1 MANMIARL
9 GVALGIDTAEF
20 NRGIEAAGKKLEQ
33 FSEAAEKFGK
43 MGAVA
48 LVAASA
54 AALKYADDLADVAD
68 ANEVAI
74 GTVLQLSNAL
84 ANSGGKADNAGKM
97 LSAFAKFIDDAAG
110 GSEQA
115 QKTAKALGV
124 TLQDL
129 GKLSQE
135 ELLNKLV
142 ANLAKVEDPITR
154 NAKAMEI
161 FSKAAKG
168 VDMVGFAEKMA
179 QTNPLITEQEKA
191 IQAAAETYD
200 LLAQTSRDVMVVLG
214 TELGPILKATVDY
227 MKTLGDSGV
236 SLSGIFKTVFQTVA
250 VLGSEVGYFFKAIFD
265 EIGHT
270 YNNAVIL
277 VTKGV
282 DAAIE
287 ANKKYNNSVLA
298 QRIQLDLY
306 QANVM
311 GVPQYGNSI
320 DALAAKGGAKSST
333 ASGGRSVTDAAEKE
347 RKRLADAAAK
357 EAKRLADAQEREQAR
372 LLDKYRSELKEQ
384 DKNATRAEYQEVMA
398 YQNAIATIR
407 AKEQALKVQND
418 IALIEKATQDLR
430 SEDIKLAKELYLNEQ
445 QRLENIKEI
454 QKNNI
459 LDAESKEHLIS
470 QENALADATERY
482 LRAQNQAVK
491 TQREGT
497 SEQGFMKE
505 GAKFFRDLPTEL
517 ENGAK
522 AFGSVMGNMES
533 ALDNFVRTGKLS
545 FKSLARSIIQD
556 LIAIQLRASA
566 TGLFKSL
573 FGMYAGGGFGTGNA
587 YGNAD
592 LGGFLADGGSAN
604 ANTPYVVGE
613 RGPELFVPRSSGT
626 VIPNHALAGA
636 GGTTMVTNNYIN
648 AIDTKSFEDRLL
660 GSPNAI
666 WAANQYAGKSL
677 AVNRGRA

>member
-20 NRGIEAAGKKLEQ
+20 NKGIEAAGKKLEK
-33 FSEAAEKFGK
+33 FSESAEKFGK
-43 MGAVA
+43 IGATA

-54 AALKYADDLADVAD
+54 AALQYADELADVAE

-74 GTVLQLSNAL
+74 STVLQLSNAL

-97 LSAFAKFIDDAAG
+97 LSAFAKFIDEAAG
-110 GSEQA
+110 GSEKA
-115 QKTAKALGV
+115 QKTAAALGV
-124 TLQDL
+124 TLKDL

-142 ANLAKVEDPITR
+142 ANLAEVQDPITR
-154 NAKAMEI
+154 NAQAMEI

-168 VDMVGFAEKMA
+168 VDMVGFADKMSQA
-179 QTNPLITEQEKA
+179 NPLIQEQEKA
-191 IQAAAETYD
+191 IKAAADTYD
-200 LLAQTSRDVMVVLG
+200 LMAQASRDVMTTLAVQ
-214 TELGPILKATVDY
+214 LGPVLKASIDY
-227 MKTLGDSGV
+227 IKELAGETNILGQV
-236 SLSGIFKTVFQTVA
+236 FKTVFQTIAITAADVA
-250 VLGSEVGYFFKAIFD
+250 LVLQGIVTQFQTTVSIFKSLMPNTESETTGLMTRN
-265 EIGHT
+265 EIAGII
-270 YNNAVIL
+270 ARQ
-277 VTKGV
+277 KR
-282 DAAIE
+282 DAF
-287 ANKKYNNSVLA
+287 YS
-298 QRIQLDLY
+298 Q
-306 QANVM
+306 VM
-311 GVPQYGNSI
+311 GESQYGNSI
-320 DALAAKGGAKSST
+320 DALLGKKGSAP
-333 ASGGRSVTDAAEKE
+333 ASGGGRPVTDAAEKE
-347 RKRLADAAAK
+347 RKRLAEAA
-357 EAKRLADAQEREQAR
+357 ERERLR
-372 LLDKYRSELKEQ
+372 LLEKYRHELVHV
-384 DKNATRAEYQEVMA
+384 DKVRTSMEYKEVMA
-398 YQNAIATIR
+398 YQNALAQIR
-407 AKEQALKVQND
+407 AGEQALKIQND
-418 IALIEKATQDLR
+418 ILFIEKMNADMR
-430 SEDIKLAKELYLNEQ
+430 SEDIQLTKDLYLAEEK
-445 QRLENIKEI
+445 RLQNIKEI
-454 QKNNI
+454 QQNNI
-459 LDAESKEHLIS
+459 LDEESKTHLIS

-482 LRAQNQAVK
+482 LRAQNQSVK
-491 TQREGT
+491 AQREGT
-497 SEQGFMKE
+497 GEQGFFKE

-522 AFGSVMGNMES
+522 AFQSVMGNMES

-573 FGMYAGGGFGTGNA
+573 FGMYASGGFGTGNSF
-587 YGNAD
+587 GNQD

-648 AIDTKSFEDRLL
+648 AIDTKSFEERLY
-660 GSPNAI
+660 GSSNAI
-666 WAANQYAGKSL
+666 WAANQYANKSL